1 MAADDRWLTS
11 KEEASRLKRRFPELH
26 RGLDLAPPD
35 GNDVTNVFKTNSKNP
50 VDSPNVICTVYLSFC
65 SALACSVCNSPPAR
79 RKIGMV
85 KQRFFIILPQIT
97 LGTEF
102 CRASTSILDTFIT
115 DVAVRIQEVILI
127 LQVTMEAL
135 TPCRMLVISTRD
147 LRYTRSGSQNRRHV
161 TKLASFFQ
169 DRL

>member
-1 MAADDRWLTS
+1 MVDFPGGGL
-11 KEEASRLKRRFPELH
+11 EAGAEVSGASH

-85 KQRFFIILPQIT
+85 KQRFIIRLPQIT

-102 CRASTSILDTFIT
+102 CQASTSILDTFIT
-115 DVAVRIQEVILI
+115 DVAVRMQEVI
-127 LQVTMEAL
+127 
-135 TPCRMLVISTRD
+135 
-147 LRYTRSGSQNRRHV
+147 
-161 TKLASFFQ
+161 FFVADSVNQ
-169 DRL
+169 RK

>member
-1 MAADDRWLTS
+1 MTS
-11 KEEASRLKRRFPELH
+11 QEEASRLERRFPELH

-102 CRASTSILDTFIT
+102 CQASISILDTFIT
-115 DVAVRIQEVILI
+115 DVAVRIEEVI
-127 LQVTMEAL
+127 
-135 TPCRMLVISTRD
+135 
-147 LRYTRSGSQNRRHV
+147 
-161 TKLASFFQ
+161 FFVADSVNQ
-169 DRL
+169 RK